1 MKNKIRNLGNLGKF
15 RDNDKKIISISKNKK
30 ISLSEKFKNYKGENL
45 AKDFSWDD
53 NIWMMKKY

>member
-30 ISLSEKFKNYKGENL
+30 ISLNEKFKNYKGENL
-45 AKDFSWDD
+45 AKDFS
-53 NIWMMKKY
+53 

>member
-45 AKDFSWDD
+45 AKDFS
-53 NIWMMKKY
+53 